1 MSDENNKNEEE
12 LDETEA
18 GSEDEDTVE
27 EESGSEE
34 ESNTSDVANALA
46 GAAAGLASAAA
57 SKKKGAAKAK
67 GKPAAKGK
75 PVAKPAANPA
85 MPAGTVDINAE
96 VEKIQKL
103 TDKNT
108 VWTVAGYSFT
118 PAKLMILG
126 TILSSAL
133 GGLYGAF
140 EVYKDYQAMKKQI
153 TNYVAPDLSVFDK
166 RLEIVT
172 EKAEKSVQYTQDIK
186 NDLKQDIRRLEG
198 VVESVE
204 RSSKQNA
211 READLAV
218 REVQQDLRKNS
229 KEMDQ
234 TVKQLQ
240 REVDSKIQ
248 KAMDNPLAGK

>member
-1 MSDENNKNEEE
+1 MSDDNKDKDEDLDGPEDDESEDEVEE
-12 LDETEA
+12 
-18 GSEDEDTVE
+18 GSEDE
-27 EESGSEE
+27 GEE
-34 ESNTSDVANALA
+34 ESNAGAVAGALA
-46 GAAAGLASAAA
+46 GAALAGAA
-57 SKKKGAAKAK
+57 KKKGGAKAK
-67 GKPAAKGK
+67 GKKPVKGK
-75 PVAKPAANPA
+75 AAAKPAAKPA

-96 VEKIQKL
+96 VEKLQKL

-118 PAKLMILG
+118 PAKLAILG

-140 EVYKDYQAMKKQI
+140 EVYKDYQDMKSKI
-153 TNYVAPDLSVFDK
+153 AKYVAPDLS
-166 RLEIVT
+166 EIYKKV
-172 EKAEKSVQYTQDIK
+172 EIAEQNSEKSVQYTQDIK
-186 NDLKQDIRRLEG
+186 NDLKSDIRRLEG

-240 REVDSKIQ
+240 REVDQKIQ